1 MQSNLHTVLN
11 VFSSIVVF
19 SVCLATGQPTSQY
32 DCSGCSRCSPE
43 HRELNGTMSEYVYAL
58 CQFRHGDKM
67 TSIPQNLPLKLGTL
81 RISSHNI
88 RELKAASLEK
98 YHFLY
103 RLYLD
108 KNGLQII
115 ESGAFARQQF
125 LNEMYLAENNLINI
139 SAESFQGL
147 KTLQM
152 LRLDHNKLQRISRGT
167 FMNVPSITYL
177 DLQVNSISVL
187 EEGAFDRLD
196 YLETLLLSSN
206 KLRTINSGV
215 FGNLMSLRQLELAS
229 NQLRTVEGGV
239 FSCAPLVNRLV
250 LKGNQLDKIPK
261 EAIGD
266 LRFLEVLDIS
276 ENPVQFIESDA
287 LIGLE
292 SIATID
298 VSGCNI
304 TSIQNGVFA
313 DLRKITAVHL
323 NNNPLNCDCHLS
335 WLPGWLSRKPVTL
348 DDATCRAPSDI
359 SGTKLT
365 AANLSSFVCSCS
377 TCTKDYACSL
387 VPNNCSCSKT
397 WAGPSCSKTCQ
408 SKNDSVNTCINFDGK
423 CFCER
428 NATLQRRQKASNC
441 SFNIT
446 SEKCSEQ
453 GEIKKF
459 GSHLE
464 CVCKDGFDG
473 NGINCSDIN
482 ECVTGEAF
490 CSMHADCINTPGSH
504 YCRCHKGF
512 EDPPIPEMMCSDI
525 DECTDPQLKPC
536 DVHAMC
542 HNNPGRRG
550 L

>member
-1 MQSNLHTVLN
+1 
-11 VFSSIVVF
+11 
-19 SVCLATGQPTSQY
+19 
-32 DCSGCSRCSPE
+32 
-43 HRELNGTMSEYVYAL
+43 MSEYVYAL

-98 YHFLY
+98 YHYLY

-108 KNGLQII
+108 KNGLQMI
-115 ESGAFARQQF
+115 ESEAFARQQF
-125 LNEMYLAENNLINI
+125 LNKMYLSENNLINI

-152 LRLDHNKLQRISRGT
+152 LRLDHNKLQRIRRGT
-167 FMNVPSITYL
+167 FLNVPSITYL

-239 FSCAPLVNRLV
+239 FSCAPLVNKLV

-261 EAIGD
+261 EAIGG
-266 LRFLEVLDIS
+266 L
-276 ENPVQFIESDA
+276 ESDA

-292 SIATID
+292 SVATID

-335 WLPGWLSRKPVTL
+335 WLPGWLSRKPEVTV

-397 WAGPSCSKTCQ
+397 WAGHLAVKPA
-408 SKNDSVNTCINFDGK
+408 N
-423 CFCER
+423 
-428 NATLQRRQKASNC
+428 QR
-441 SFNIT
+441 T
-446 SEKCSEQ
+446 
-453 GEIKKF
+453 
-459 GSHLE
+459 
-464 CVCKDGFDG
+464 
-473 NGINCSDIN
+473 
-482 ECVTGEAF
+482 
-490 CSMHADCINTPGSH
+490 TP
-504 YCRCHKGF
+504 
-512 EDPPIPEMMCSDI
+512 
-525 DECTDPQLKPC
+525 
-536 DVHAMC
+536 
-542 HNNPGRRG
+542 
-550 L
+550 